1 MTRREF
7 LAGSAAI
14 AATVALTRCT
24 PVARLPSPLKVE
36 PVLIVGAG
44 IAGLTAAYRLEQAG
58 VPVRIIEAQNRVG
71 GRMLSLRNHFS
82 NGQVVELGG
91 ELIDTN
97 HTSIRA
103 LATELEIALDDYST
117 DDKALS
123 KDIWFFEGQRR
134 TARQV
139 VEAFRPI
146 VAVIQRDLKTI
157 GGDGTV
163 TYRKPLG
170 ATALDRMSLAEWLD
184 RAGAH
189 DWFRDLLEVGYTT
202 AYGLEVEDQ
211 SALNLLLWVDPNPNP
226 FQIYG
231 ESDERFHTR
240 GGNDLITQTLAS
252 RLKRQIELNSLLE
265 AVTEQVDGSFVCS
278 VRRGQTSHMIR
289 TPHLVLTIPFTM
301 LRTVRMDVELPPAK
315 RRAIDQ
321 MGYGTNAK
329 LMVGFAERLWRT
341 QYRSNGSTLTDL
353 PLQSTWETSRLQPGL
368 AGILTNF
375 TGGNRGLELGQG
387 APAEQA
393 AQFCNQ
399 LDRLFPGVAALRSG
413 MTEARFHWP
422 SYPFTKGSYTCYR
435 PGQWTMMHGAAG
447 ERVRR
452 LHFAGEHCSLSAQSF
467 MEGGCE
473 TGEAVA
479 REILVDLGL
488 ARPAPSMLAQGI
500 TRSA

>member
-1 MTRREF
+1 VAQYSAKVGRPADEILDECQGRADMTRREF

-14 AATVALTRCT
+14 AATVALTRCA

-58 VPVRIIEAQNRVG
+58 VPVRVIEAQNRVG
-71 GRMLSLRNHFS
+71 GRVLSLRNHFS

-146 VAVIQRDLKTI
+146 AAVIQRDLEVI

-163 TYRKPLG
+163 TYRTPLG

-202 AYGLEVEDQ
+202 EYGLEVEDQ
-211 SALNLLLWVDPNPNP
+211 SALNLLLWIDPNPNP

-231 ESDERFHTR
+231 KAT
-240 GGNDLITQTLAS
+240 
-252 RLKRQIELNSLLE
+252 
-265 AVTEQVDGSFVCS
+265 S
-278 VRRGQTSHMIR
+278 VSIR
-289 TPHLVLTIPFTM
+289 
-301 LRTVRMDVELPPAK
+301 
-315 RRAIDQ
+315 
-321 MGYGTNAK
+321 
-329 LMVGFAERLWRT
+329 
-341 QYRSNGSTLTDL
+341 
-353 PLQSTWETSRLQPGL
+353 
-368 AGILTNF
+368 
-375 TGGNRGLELGQG
+375 
-387 APAEQA
+387 
-393 AQFCNQ
+393 
-399 LDRLFPGVAALRSG
+399 
-413 MTEARFHWP
+413 
-422 SYPFTKGSYTCYR
+422 
-435 PGQWTMMHGAAG
+435 
-447 ERVRR
+447 
-452 LHFAGEHCSLSAQSF
+452 
-467 MEGGCE
+467 
-473 TGEAVA
+473 AVA
-479 REILVDLGL
+479 TI
-488 ARPAPSMLAQGI
+488 
-500 TRSA
+500 